1 MNNEETLNPNFN
13 INAKYEYMIE
23 RAKHNIDL
31 YLETGKD
38 CSDISLSYDVKNY
51 LPNALKEIERLNN
64 IIKEK
69 SLLLI
74 EFQDMEQ
81 KLKEKDNIINE
92 LKQKNNLAENILYDY
107 LYNDGKITKEKYEQ
121 FKGLKEGK

>member
-13 INAKYEYMIE
+13 INAKYEDMIE

-51 LPNALKEIERLNN
+51 LPNALEEIERLNN
-64 IIKEK
+64 IINELEKFIINNLDYWNKESSQRSSYISEALTK
-69 SLLLI
+69 TL
-74 EFQDMEQ
+74 D
-81 KLKEKDNIINE
+81 KLKE
-92 LKQKNNLAENILYDY
+92 
-107 LYNDGKITKEKYEQ
+107 
-121 FKGLKEGK
+121 LKENN